1 MVWNNPEGLGGEGG
15 GRAVKDSGHSC
26 IPVADSCQYMAKTIT
41 IL

>member
-1 MVWNNPEGLGGEGG
+1 MVWDNPEGLGGEEG

-26 IPVADSCQYMAKTIT
+26 IPVADSCQCMAKTIT